1 MYCTIDATKLTTDR
15 HEASRDL
22 FATADW
28 AELLVWHTVGRWN
41 SQAMVQL
48 GWRIWGSTGETYKL
62 LSRSNSRSN
71 DCTKPRR
78 IVTMTPN
85 KLAVY
90 FVADIFVA
98 DIVLADMV
106 VADIDFPCGQYGF
119 FSVADIVLL
128 WPIWSHPTY
137 QHRQHW
143 WAWHHQHR
151 SVPCFQHFPWQPLDC
166 CCFLSVQQMSRSPSQ
181 LWIEFCVLSVADWML
196 NMWDTLCFSLSR
208 TSPFLIYVTQLPIMR
223 QHLTNYLTRLTPYGY
238 KSLDVLRMSD

>member
-119 FSVADIVLL
+119 FL
-128 WPIWSHPTY
+128 WPISSCCGRYGRTPPISTDSIDGLGIISREACHVSSIFHGSHSIV
-137 QHRQHW
+137 
-143 WAWHHQHR
+143 AA
-151 SVPCFQHFPWQPLDC
+151 S
-166 CCFLSVQQMSRSPSQ
+166 SRYSKCR
-181 LWIEFCVLSVADWML
+181 EVLL
-196 NMWDTLCFSLSR
+196 NSE
-208 TSPFLIYVTQLPIMR
+208 
-223 QHLTNYLTRLTPYGY
+223 
-238 KSLDVLRMSD
+238 